1 MLYDAPSRHWTIIFP
16 LAFVLLVLDISYIQL
31 TGRKLEQTPAIE
43 DVFKKGAGNAASEL
57 GTLTSI
63 VPPTAYEAPAPDE
76 HGPQFRTVDWL
87 KGQGGIYW
95 TLQVMSSPDESTV
108 KDYLAARPDRDQF
121 AYFLQKS
128 EGQVVYVVVYG
139 NYVTRELALGVA
151 AGINFNLPEGR
162 QAAPEKFQ
170 TFIDNAPAITP
181 AIDAP
186 PAPQYG
192 DVPPVITEE
201 TPQSV
206 PSPSASGPAS
216 DTLSSPEAGTPADGA
231 APSSPP

>member
-1 MLYDAPSRHWTIIFP
+1 MLTDTPSRHWTILFP
-16 LAFVLLVLDISYIQL
+16 LAFVLLVLDVSYILL
-31 TGRKLEQTPAIE
+31 TGRKQEQVPAIE

-63 VPPTAYEAPAPDE
+63 VPPTTYEAPAPAE

-95 TLQVMSSPDESTV
+95 TLQVMSSPDESSV

-128 EGQVVYVVVYG
+128 EGQMVYVIVYG

-162 QAAPEKFQ
+162 QVVPEKFQ
-170 TFIDNAPAITP
+170 TYIDNAPAITP

-192 DVPPVITEE
+192 DVPPVMTDEA
-201 TPQSV
+201 PQAV
-206 PSPSASGPAS
+206 PAPSAPGQAPDA
-216 DTLSSPEAGTPADGA
+216 LTPPVPA
-231 APSSPP
+231 APAEGLAPQTAP

>member
-1 MLYDAPSRHWTIIFP
+1 MLYDSPSRHWTIIFP
-16 LAFVLLVLDISYIQL
+16 LAFVLLVLDISYIL
-31 TGRKLEQTPAIE
+31 LAGRKQEQTPAIE

-63 VPPTAYEAPAPDE
+63 VPPTAYEAPAPAE

-95 TLQVMSSPDESTV
+95 TLQVMSSPDESSV

-128 EGQVVYVVVYG
+128 EGQVVYVVAYG

-162 QAAPEKFQ
+162 QAVPEKFQ
-170 TFIDNAPAITP
+170 TYIDNAPAITP

-186 PAPQYG
+186 PIPQYG
-192 DVPPVITEE
+192 DVPPVMTEE
-201 TPQSV
+201 TPQAV
-206 PSPSASGPAS
+206 PSPTTPGPVQDA
-216 DTLSSPEAGTPADGA
+216 LSPGAGAPVDGGTT
-231 APSSPP
+231 PSSTP